1 MTMNSPLAN
10 PNLTQREVL
19 SISLLNESARAL
31 LEGNF
36 PLVWVEGEISNL
48 ARPASGHLYLSLKD
62 ASAQVRCAMFRMRSM
77 HLGFKPENGMQVLV
91 RAKLSLYVP
100 RGDYQLIIE
109 HMEEAGDGALRRAYE
124 QLKQRLHQ
132 EGLFAEE
139 DKQALPTMPRAIGVV
154 TSPSGAAI
162 HDITSTLQRRFP
174 ALPVILYPVAV
185 QGEGA
190 GKEIARAI
198 TLAGKRD
205 ECDVLIV
212 GRGGG
217 SLEDLWAFNEEP
229 VARAIYNSEI
239 PVVSAVGH
247 EVDFTI
253 ADFVADVRAPTPT
266 AAAELVSPSRDEL
279 LAQLEEMKRRLL
291 SGVTT
296 YTEYYRQTLSGL
308 NKRLKHPGRRLQDI
322 AQRVDE
328 LESRL
333 ANARRVEF
341 RHNGTRLAELYAR
354 LQRHTPQH
362 RLESLQARQDNLQKR
377 LKHAMQHQLTDH
389 KHQLASAVRAL
400 DTISPLATLG
410 RGYAI
415 VSHHDK
421 DDIIRN
427 SKELSS
433 GDRIKTRLA
442 RGQLICQVEE
452 IHEE

>member
-1 MTMNSPLAN
+1 MKSLPSD
-10 PNLTQREVL
+10 PNTPRREVL
-19 SISLLNESARAL
+19 SISALNESARAL

-62 ASAQVRCAMFRMRSM
+62 SSAQVRCAMFRMRSM
-77 HLGFKPENGMQVLV
+77 HLGFKPENGMQVQV

-100 RGDYQLIIE
+100 RGDYQLVIE

-139 DKQALPTMPRAIGVV
+139 DKQPLPTMPRAIGVV

-162 HDITSTLQRRFP
+162 HDIISTLRRRFP
-174 ALPVILYPVAV
+174 SLPVILYPVAV

-190 GKEIARAI
+190 AKEIARAI
-198 TLAGKRD
+198 ALAGERD
-205 ECDVLIV
+205 ECDVLII

-217 SLEDLWAFNEEP
+217 SLEDLWAFNEES
-229 VARAIYNSEI
+229 VARAIYDSEI
-239 PVVSAVGH
+239 PVISAVGH

-279 LAQLEEMKRRLL
+279 LAQLEGMSRRLL

-296 YTEYYRQTLSGL
+296 YTEYYRQTLTGL
-308 NKRLKHPGRRLQDI
+308 SKRLKHPGRRLQDI
-322 AQRVDE
+322 SQRLDE
-328 LESRL
+328 LDSRL

-341 RHNGTRLAELYAR
+341 RHIGTRLAGLYAR
-354 LQRHTPQH
+354 LLRHTPQH
-362 RLESLQARQDNLQKR
+362 RLQSLQTKQGNLHQR
-377 LKHAMQHQLTDH
+377 LNQAMQHQLAGQ
-389 KHQLASAVRAL
+389 KQQLASTARAL

-415 VSHHDK
+415 VRHYEK
-421 DDIIRN
+421 DDIIH
-427 SKELSS
+427 SS
-433 GDRIKTRLA
+433 QEVAPGDRIKARL
-442 RGQLICQVEE
+442 GKGELICQVEE
-452 IHEE
+452 LHDN